1 MVSGHLFSIIEE
13 KTNMSIF
20 FDTSSV
26 KNQALMEQFD
36 QAFETFRQASLG
48 YLATAPGLSSRDVS
62 YSRELKSEIEVLK
75 RVGKPSEANEDPFA
89 FLTFVELAEKENEL
103 RTKAFAK
110 ADNLDKGKAGDD
122 AGLEGIFNSM
132 QTSFMQTI
140 GRPEFAAIN
149 RSLQTAVMQPPAI
162 VLIVG

>member
-1 MVSGHLFSIIEE
+1 
-13 KTNMSIF
+13 MSIF
-20 FDTSSV
+20 FDTSSGS
-26 KNQALMEQFD
+26 NQALMERYD

-62 YSRELKSEIEVLK
+62 YGREIKSEIEVLK
-75 RVGKPSEANEDPFA
+75 RVGKPSEANEDPLA
-89 FLTFVELAEKENEL
+89 FLTFVELAQKEGEL
-103 RTKAFAK
+103 REKAFAK

-132 QTSFMQTI
+132 QASYRQTI

-149 RSLQTAVMQPPAI
+149 MSLQAAVMQPPAV
-162 VLIVG
+162 VLIIG